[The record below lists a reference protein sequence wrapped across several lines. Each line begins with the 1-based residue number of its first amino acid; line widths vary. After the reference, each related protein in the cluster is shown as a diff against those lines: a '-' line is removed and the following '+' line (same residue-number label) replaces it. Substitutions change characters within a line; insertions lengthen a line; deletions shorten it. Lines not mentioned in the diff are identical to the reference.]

1 MKDFKKMPKM
11 ACGGNVKKYADGGEA
26 YVGTKLN
33 LPVKTRLGK
42 VSSSDARLL
51 NKQDASPEGQKAKFE
66 RRHAIPSSATAEERS
81 GATPGTEELQY
92 IKRGG
97 RIAKKVG
104 KVKKYAEGKSVLA
117 DKLLNNTEDLDKKVN
132 SVTSGP
138 NYVIR
143 SETLNKKIGKKTH
156 VKQQNQ
162 ARNKKKIC
170 KKKQKRAEHS
180 FKRFF
185 LLKRIMLSPLKKL
198 RWFVV

>member
-1 MKDFKKMPKM
+1 
-11 ACGGNVKKYADGGEA
+11 
-26 YVGTKLN
+26 
-33 LPVKTRLGK
+33 
-42 VSSSDARLL
+42 LL

-66 RRHAIPSSATAEERS
+66 RRHAIPSSATVEERS

-143 SETLNKKIGKKTH
+143 SETLNKKIGAPKGTQMMPSPLRKTEP
-156 VKQQNQ
+156 VEMPIKPTGNG
-162 ARNKKKIC
+162 AGT
-170 KKKQKRAEHS
+170 
-180 FKRFF
+180 F
-185 LLKRIMLSPLKKL
+185 LKRGGKVKK
-198 RWFVV
+198 

>member
-11 ACGGNVKKYADGGEA
+11 ACGGKVKKYADGGEA

-104 KVKKYAEGKSVLA
+104 KVKKYADGGAAERNANIVGGIREALRSGK
-117 DKLLNNTEDLDKKVN
+117 DLDPGVTTGRMPKYDLDPGVKRPSSGKINIPGIGEYKEPHPKV
-132 SVTSGP
+132 TPSG
-138 NYVIR
+138 
-143 SETLNKKIGKKTH
+143 
-156 VKQQNQ
+156 
-162 ARNKKKIC
+162 AM
-170 KKKQKRAEHS
+170 
-180 FKRFF
+180 
-185 LLKRIMLSPLKKL
+185 LLKKGGKAKKNK
-198 RWFVV
+198 

>member
-11 ACGGNVKKYADGGEA
+11 ACGGKVKKYADGGDVDSA
-26 YVGTKLN
+26 FIGTKLN

-51 NKQDASPEGQKAKFE
+51 NKQDASPEGQRAKFE

-104 KVKKYAEGKSVLA
+104 KVKKYATGGSVLG

-132 SVTSGP
+132 LPTSGGQ
-138 NYVIR
+138 YSIR
-143 SETLNKKIGKKTH
+143 SETLNKKIGAPKGT
-156 VKQQNQ
+156 Q
-162 ARNKKKIC
+162 AREIPLGKTEPVEMPVKPIGSG
-170 KKKQKRAEHS
+170 QGT
-180 FKRFF
+180 
-185 LLKRIMLSPLKKL
+185 LLKRGGKVTKKK
-198 RWFVV
+198 